1 MATIFNTDD
10 AVFFVG
16 GRGAKQ
22 GDSDAGGGATKEAWG
37 NSEKLN
43 KNLAS
48 VMGANGD
55 PLSDSSAWNGSKTS
69 CTVTSSGGGKVL
81 INKTGAFEFVKEG
94 LIANVKFAGVY
105 SDGRYRVNSSYLT
118 NDTIEIELVY
128 SAGTTCDVKVGGAF
142 NRLQNALD
150 NTDAG
155 ASTPHNVHILTN
167 KTETFIGYSDQV
179 DIDTGGGDGSAGTW
193 KRIIGVDDYGAEMIA
208 LQLISTDPN
217 GLNREADE
225 AVEMIKKVADA
236 IDVPLI
242 VWGTA
247 NHDKDTD
254 VLRKAAEVCQGSA
267 LIIGP
272 VEEGDHK
279 RIGAAALGYQHTVI
293 ASTPIDINLAK
304 QLNILL
310 GNLGVPDNLLVIDP
324 TVSGIGYGIEYCY
337 SVMERIRMAALTQ
350 QDEKLQFPLICNI
363 SKEAWK
369 TKEVKISENDDPT
382 LGNPKKRGIL
392 LEAMSATV
400 LLLAGA
406 DVLIMRHPEA
416 IKLVRETIAELTAS

>member
-1 MATIFNTDD
+1 MAFEIPKTLYSGQIKEIALGSGDK
-10 AVFFVG
+10 AVIVG
-16 GRGAKQ
+16 GETSYPFYLFEGEMPRLPRIAMEVW
-22 GDSDAGGGATKEAWG
+22 DMPPEDWAEAAL
-37 NSEKLN
+37 E
-43 KNLAS
+43 
-48 VMGANGD
+48 
-55 PLSDSSAWNGSKTS
+55 P
-69 CTVTSSGGGKVL
+69 
-81 INKTGAFEFVKEG
+81 
-94 LIANVKFAGVY
+94 FAGV
-105 SDGRYRVNSSYLT
+105 
-118 NDTIEIELVY
+118 
-128 SAGTTCDVKVGGAF
+128 
-142 NRLQNALD
+142 
-150 NTDAG
+150 TDDPVAW
-155 ASTPHNVHILTN
+155 AKKCIN
-167 KTETFIGYSDQV
+167 
-179 DIDTGGGDGSAGTW
+179 
-193 KRIIGVDDYGAEMIA
+193 DYGAEMIA

-217 GLNREADE
+217 GLNRGADE
-225 AVEMIKKVADA
+225 AVEVVKKVADA

-247 NHDKDTD
+247 NHDKDTE
-254 VLRKAAEVCQGSA
+254 VLRQVAEVCQGRD

-272 VEEGDHK
+272 VEEGDYK

-350 QDEKLQFPLICNI
+350 QDEKLQFPLIGNI
-363 SKEAWK
+363 AKEAWK
-369 TKEVKISENDDPT
+369 TKEAKIPEKEDPK
-382 LGNPKKRGIL
+382 LGDAKKRGIL
-392 LEAMSATV
+392 LEAMSAAV